1 MRFKRSE
8 FVKAVENF
16 EYMSNEFNDHMTL
29 EHKSG
34 IMTLAHSYG
43 IMQTF
48 SDCIEKYYNLI
59 IEMTDCD
66 EEGKRLIDYFFFD
79 LEFGKNEVAKNILVS
94 VDDEEYE
101 LENAENL
108 WVILIV
114 LENLNEE
121 D

>member
-8 FVKAVENF
+8 FVKAIDNF
-16 EYMSNEFNDHMTL
+16 EQMSNEFNFHRTL
-29 EHKSG
+29 EHN
-34 IMTLAHSYG
+34 YG
-43 IMQTF
+43 IMKTF
-48 SDCIEKYYNLI
+48 SDCIKNYYNLI

-66 EEGKRLIDYFFFD
+66 EERKRLIDYFFFD

-94 VDDEEYE
+94 VDSEEYK

-108 WVILIV
+108 WVILII
-114 LENLNEE
+114 LENINEE